1 MAPCSLS
8 SPSTPPD
15 AMISAVWP
23 PYFVSIAPTWFFFKN
38 WPLLPLWPAWQP
50 LLATSSSLL
59 LLAAE
64 PSPLSLASQARRRWN
79 TAPASPM
86 SSHVALSP
94 FFTSMPPLALVTGT
108 ERFCSPPSPPW
119 SPPPPLLQL
128 WSAISM
134 QLSPQL
140 TQRRHTASSP
150 LALLP
155 WFETTATRTP
165 FGAFTPPPSNS
176 PSTAQT
182 RPHLALTRPTCR
194 LFSRQDP
201 DWRNI

>member
-1 MAPCSLS
+1 MVPCSLS
-8 SPSTPPD
+8 SPSTLPD

-23 PYFVSIAPTWFFFKN
+23 LYFVSTAHTWFFFKN
-38 WPLLPLWPAWQP
+38 WPLLPLWPVWQP
-50 LLATSSSLL
+50 LLATSSSPLF
-59 LLAAE
+59 LAAE
-64 PSPLSLASQARRRWN
+64 RSPLSLASRARRRWI
-79 TAPASPM
+79 TAPASPT
-86 SSHVALSP
+86 SSPVEPSLS
-94 FFTSMPPLALVTGT
+94 FTSTLPLALETET

-140 TQRRHTASSP
+140 TQRRHTAFSP

-155 WFETTATRTP
+155 WSETTATRTP